1 MTILRDL
8 SVIWSLIHVLILFM
22 FLYESRYS
30 RNKAITLTA
39 IFMIP
44 LMVLNLYI
52 FFKFGPEFMGKVLLL
67 TCTIPS
73 LIFFWFMAKYR
84 DGRFLFTFCVVD
96 TIALEILY
104 ISNHFLSPL
113 FIPIQNFLFVCTTE
127 QMKLFKIGSGTYSY
141 YLQKSS

>member
-44 LMVLNLYI
+44 LMVLNLYL
-52 FFKFGPEFMGKVLLL
+52 FFKFGPEFMG
-67 TCTIPS
+67 TH
-73 LIFFWFMAKYR
+73 R
-84 DGRFLFTFCVVD
+84 
-96 TIALEILY
+96 
-104 ISNHFLSPL
+104 
-113 FIPIQNFLFVCTTE
+113 
-127 QMKLFKIGSGTYSY
+127 
-141 YLQKSS
+141 